1 MIMIILDMINKLDI
15 IKLVWVVSVSV
26 LVFVIVP
33 DQEST
38 KDGAW

>member
-1 MIMIILDMINKLDI
+1 MIILDMINKLDI
-15 IKLVWVVSVSV
+15 IKLGWVVSVSV